1 MATKLKKMRLTSVDL
16 VRAGANQEAD
26 ICLFKSDT
34 PPEATES
41 PTEAET
47 NIFKRFI
54 DWMRKN
60 PTEAENEPHS
70 HIEKGKETP
79 DIEYVYKSALAESLH
94 SIMQDDTLTEIE
106 KKEMTEE
113 SLRQYAEKIRELEDA
128 EEDYDGGDDIDE
140 KAIEEVDDFD
150 KDDYPDYDDD
160 TMEEEII
167 EEIRERPRR
176 RYDIDEIEEVEVAKY
191 NHNHGADGRFSSS
204 PGAGGGG
211 SSSGGSGSK
220 KPSEMEYKE
229 LENEVLSIRSK
240 LNTASRE
247 EKRELINRSFDLQ
260 TEMDRRLASGE
271 RGGGSSSGGKGSNG
285 ASPKQQKRADIIINS
300 GLGYNNVD
308 SAKRAA
314 KEQAN
319 QRREE
324 VSTFDAGSGRK
335 AGRYV
340 NASGKDASAMRAT
353 GHKEIGT
360 ALPDADRN
368 ITHPAS
374 SNAKK
379 SANIDTIEEVAKFNP
394 YHDAMGRFATANGA
408 ISMTVHTK
416 SPAGQKAIANIKA
429 KATGNPG
436 GGAGGLNE
444 KVKQIM
450 NDAEPWEQAT
460 MISNLVNEM
469 KIGDRV
475 TTKNYKSG
483 DVMEFEKLRDNGTIA
498 DFRNIKG
505 TNHMAS
511 TEQVRSWVREG
522 LTYADYIP
530 SFKEGGGGAG
540 VKIDYKPK
548 ALEFRI
554 KNTFGQIER
563 REAKILRSDKDVPVG
578 YGKVG
583 TIKDYTLWS
592 NRSAKNIEYAK
603 EIYATPNKTP
613 KKKTPAD
620 YGFEAA
626 RAENVARNKTSMN
639 KSAKDIINEIEEIG
653 KEVGPAVWPLT

>member
-79 DIEYVYKSALAESLH
+79 DIEYIYKSALAESLH

-167 EEIRERPRR
+167 EEVMERRHEGPHE
-176 RYDIDEIEEVEVAKY
+176 RYDIDEIEEV
-191 NHNHGADGRFSSS
+191 
-204 PGAGGGG
+204 
-211 SSSGGSGSK
+211 
-220 KPSEMEYKE
+220 
-229 LENEVLSIRSK
+229 
-240 LNTASRE
+240 
-247 EKRELINRSFDLQ
+247 
-260 TEMDRRLASGE
+260 
-271 RGGGSSSGGKGSNG
+271 
-285 ASPKQQKRADIIINS
+285 
-300 GLGYNNVD
+300 
-308 SAKRAA
+308 
-314 KEQAN
+314 
-319 QRREE
+319 
-324 VSTFDAGSGRK
+324 
-335 AGRYV
+335 
-340 NASGKDASAMRAT
+340 
-353 GHKEIGT
+353 
-360 ALPDADRN
+360 
-368 ITHPAS
+368 
-374 SNAKK
+374 
-379 SANIDTIEEVAKFNP
+379 EVAKFNP

-483 DVMEFEKLRDNGTIA
+483 DVMEFEKLGDNGTIA

-511 TEQVRSWVREG
+511 TEQVRSRVREG
-522 LTYADYIP
+522 LTYADYTP
-530 SFKEGGGGAG
+530 SFKEGGGGS
-540 VKIDYKPK
+540 KPK
-548 ALEFRI
+548 APSNEGKGSNDR
-554 KNTFGQIER
+554 KAGQY
-563 REAKILRSDKDVPVG
+563 ANGSKKDPIPKSSVSVNDTRYRGTHGQPKG
-578 YGKVG
+578 YGAWMFKIGGETV
-583 TIKDYTLWS
+583 TINGKYSDAKKKAIEQA
-592 NRSAKNIEYAK
+592 AKNGEWSI
-603 EIYATPNKTP
+603 T
-613 KKKTPAD
+613 
-620 YGFEAA
+620 
-626 RAENVARNKTSMN
+626 V
-639 KSAKDIINEIEEIG
+639 
-653 KEVGPAVWPLT
+653 LT